1 MNTTQRY
8 DILKALVPIFDDD
21 TLVICNLGF
30 PAQELFSIQDS
41 ERFFYMLG
49 SMGLASSIGLGL
61 SLGTQQ
67 KVVVLD
73 GDGSVLMNLGTLTT
87 IANHAPANFILVI
100 IDNSSYGSTGD
111 QPTHTAGVTDLA
123 EVSRGAGIS
132 SVFHIKGEEI
142 QDTFQRCYHLSGPH
156 VIVVQAAAGGPKLSP
171 IPLSSLSIRDRF
183 MSRVSLACGQKGESH
198 ATRGGA
204 GDWSEDGVAG
214 ARDSGHYAIRP
225 DLTAIDAK
233 QESHETP
240 GIKSDR

>member
-8 DILKALVPIFDDD
+8 DILKALVPLLDDD
-21 TLVICNLGF
+21 ALVICNLGF
-30 PAQELFSIQDS
+30 PAQELFSIRDS
-41 ERFFYMLG
+41 ERFF
-49 SMGLASSIGLGL
+49 ASSIGLGL

-73 GDGSVLMNLGTLTT
+73 GDGSVLMNLGTLST
-87 IANHAPANFILVI
+87 IANHALANFILVI

-142 QDTFQRCYHLSGPH
+142 QETFQRCYHMSGPH
-156 VIVVQAAAGGPKLSP
+156 VIVVQAAVGGPKLSP

-183 MSRVSLACGQKGESH
+183 MSRVSLVCGQKGSVENFH
-198 ATRGGA
+198 G
-204 GDWSEDGVAG
+204 
-214 ARDSGHYAIRP
+214 
-225 DLTAIDAK
+225 
-233 QESHETP
+233 
-240 GIKSDR
+240 